1 LLIFREIGIWGN
13 ENADTLKGT
22 DGTIYAPGLKKDA
35 TLFAYNPDMCRSY
48 DLQFLKYNKVKGVKT
63 HDFHLPE
70 NIFYNSTLN
79 PLNEGF
85 CNGDCLGNGVQNISK
100 CYGGVSSFISQ
111 PHFLNADKMF
121 GDALIGM
128 APDKDK
134 HDLVLSFEPVSKI
147 KVNHN

>member
-63 HDFHLPE
+63 LDFHLP
-70 NIFYNSTLN
+70 
-79 PLNEGF
+79 
-85 CNGDCLGNGVQNISK
+85 
-100 CYGGVSSFISQ
+100 
-111 PHFLNADKMF
+111 